1 MKETKKKKFAAFCLT
16 VIMIM
21 TFASGIT
28 VSAEERS
35 AGNKADYVATDVC
48 IREMAYKNMQNTA
61 EESGEGVSEP
71 AAKIGEK
78 EYETIY
84 DAVADAE
91 QGAVIYVQKDITL
104 SSDIWIE
111 YGKKVTIDLGGHTL
125 IQNNNSFAIVVID
138 EGSELTLQNGSVVGT
153 TQKSLLITS
162 EAKIITKNLK
172 ISGAK
177 GMQVGQAGIWGEAVI
192 EEGTTIEAEKQGIVV
207 AGASLDPDLENISKV
222 SKLTVNGGSIS
233 GKIIGISGN
242 GSQHGTE
249 ITIHNGTINGGEL
262 GIYHPQLGTM
272 NISGGTVTGPTGIEI
287 RAGEL
292 NISGSTVIKGTA
304 APLEVHPSESGN
316 TTTGAGIAV
325 IQHSTKLP
333 VIVNIEGGTIQ
344 GYSALYEAN
353 PEENEAEAIA
363 KVQINIAAG
372 AFEAINGGN
381 KAVYSEDVER
391 FVYGGNYSDP
401 VEKKYLSE
409 NLTAELKKADSNVPY
424 SYYESVD
431 AALAKA
437 TGNDV
442 ITDLTDPNSNV
453 TIILK
458 NGYNDVVIT
467 IRGRSFT
474 LPTYERDGYKFLGW
488 SDGAKQYKAGEVVK
502 VTKNTAFT
510 ALWESNT
517 TEPGEPE
524 KPEKPEEP
532 SKPSKPGQ
540 ANPPKTG
547 DEAHASI
554 YVLAILMGVMMLTGA
569 YAMKKKNGQ

>member
-1 MKETKKKKFAAFCLT
+1 MKETKKKRFAALCLT

-28 VSAEERS
+28 VSADDRS
-35 AGNKADYVATDVC
+35 AKNKADYVATDVC
-48 IREMAYKNMQNTA
+48 IREMGYKNTQDAA
-61 EESGEGVSEP
+61 EEPGQEVTEI

-84 DAVADAE
+84 DAVADAAE
-91 QGAVIYVQKDITL
+91 GAVIYVQKDIEL
-104 SSDIWIE
+104 DGNIWIE

-125 IQNNNSFAIVVID
+125 IQNNNNFAIVVID
-138 EGSELTLQNGSVVGT
+138 EGSELTLQNGSVAGT

-162 EAKIITKNLK
+162 EAKITTKNLK

-177 GMQVGQAGIWGEAVI
+177 GIQVGQAGVWGEAVI
-192 EEGTTIEAEKQGIVV
+192 EEGTEITAEKQGIVV
-207 AGASLDPDLENISKV
+207 AGASLDPNLENVSKV

-233 GKIIGISGN
+233 GEIIGISGN

-249 ITIHNGTINGGEL
+249 ITIYNGTINGGEL

-272 NISGGTVTGPTGIEI
+272 NILGGTITGPTGIEI

-292 NISGSTVIKGTA
+292 NVSGSAVIKGTA

-353 PEENEAEAIA
+353 PEKNEAEAIE
-363 KVQINIAAG
+363 KVEINIAAG
-372 AFEAINGGN
+372 AFEAINGGSE
-381 KAVYSEDVER
+381 AVYSEDVEH
-391 FVYGGNYSDP
+391 FVHGGNYSDP

-409 NLTAELKKADSNVPY
+409 NLTAELMKAGSNVPY
-424 SYYESVD
+424 SYYESVED
-431 AALAKA
+431 ALAKA
-437 TGNDV
+437 VWGDV
-442 ITDLTDPNSNV
+442 VTDPTDSNSNV
-453 TIILK
+453 IITLK
-458 NGYNDVVIT
+458 NGYDDRSLT
-467 IRGRSFT
+467 IKSRSIT
-474 LPTYERDGYKFLGW
+474 LPTYQREGYKFLGW
-488 SDGAKQYKAGEVVK
+488 SDGAKQYKAGEVIK
-502 VTKNTAFT
+502 VTQNTVFT

-517 TEPGEPE
+517 A

-532 SKPSKPGQ
+532 AKPSKPGQ
-540 ANPPKTG
+540 TTPPKTG
-547 DEAHASI
+547 DEAHVSI
-554 YVLAILMGVMMLTGA
+554 YILAILMGTMMLAGA
-569 YAMKKKNGQ
+569 YATKKKSNK